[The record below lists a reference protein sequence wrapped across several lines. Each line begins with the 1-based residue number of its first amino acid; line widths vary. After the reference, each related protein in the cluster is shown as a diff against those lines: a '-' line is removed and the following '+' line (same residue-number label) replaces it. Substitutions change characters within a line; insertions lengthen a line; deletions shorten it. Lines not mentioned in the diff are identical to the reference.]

1 MKAEIISIGTEL
13 LLGEIVDTNS
23 SYLAAE
29 LPKIGIDVYYIQSV
43 GDNMARLIEV
53 FERGLT
59 RSNLILM
66 TGGLGPTDDDLT
78 RSAIAKLLGEE
89 LYVDADLEKE
99 VRGFFDNRDIHM
111 PENNLKQ
118 AMLIPSATII
128 PNPMGTAPGWWTNK
142 NDKTIVSMPGP
153 PRELRHM
160 WENQVRPR
168 LRNIVGRGVL
178 VTRTLK
184 ITGIS
189 EGGVDEMCGDLLKDS
204 NPSIGV
210 YARPDGIH
218 VRIAAKAT
226 DEDEATELIN
236 PVEAQLRD
244 RFEEHLWGV
253 DDETM
258 AEHVGKLL
266 VDRGLTLGTME
277 SLTGGLVGDLITS
290 VPGSSRYYQ
299 GGIVAYQD
307 ETKVKYGVRPQTI
320 NKHGAVSESTA
331 IEMAHAARLELGT
344 DIGIGVTG
352 VAGPAEQE
360 AQPVGTAY
368 MAVASKDRQIT
379 HHGNY
384 SGQRSD
390 IKTRVATNALYQV
403 RLLILGKATPKY
415 RR

>member
-23 SYLAAE
+23 CYLAAE
-29 LPKIGIDVYYIQSV
+29 LPKLGIDVYYIQSV
-43 GDNMARLIEV
+43 GDNMDRLIEV
-53 FERGLT
+53 FQRGLD
-59 RSNLILM
+59 RSDLILM

-78 RSAIAKLLGEE
+78 RSGIAKLLGEK
-89 LYVDADLEKE
+89 LYVDAELEKE
-99 VRGFFDNRDIHM
+99 VRNFFGSRDINM

-118 AMLIPSATII
+118 AMLIPSATVI
-128 PNPMGTAPGWWTNK
+128 PNPMGTAPGWWTQK
-142 NDKTIVSMPGP
+142 LGKTLVSMPGP

-168 LRNIVGRGVL
+168 LRDMGGKGIL

-204 NPSIGV
+204 NPSIGI

-226 DEDEATELIN
+226 DEAIAAGLIS

-244 RFEEHLWGV
+244 RFEEHIWGV

-266 VDRGLTLGTME
+266 VERGLTLSTME
-277 SLTGGLVGDLITS
+277 SLTGGLLGDIITS
-290 VPGSSRYYQ
+290 VPGSSRYYK
-299 GGIVAYQD
+299 GGLVAYQN
-307 ETKVKYGVRPQTI
+307 ETKIKYGVRPQTI
-320 NKHGAVSESTA
+320 NKHGAVSEATA
-331 IEMAHAARLELGT
+331 IDMAHAVRRELGT
-344 DIGIGVTG
+344 DIGVGVTG

-360 AQPVGTAY
+360 ARPVGTAH
-368 MAVASKDRQIT
+368 MAVASNDRHLT
-379 HHGNY
+379 HYGKY
-384 SGQRSD
+384 PGQRSD
-390 IKTRVATNALYQV
+390 IKSRVATNALYQV